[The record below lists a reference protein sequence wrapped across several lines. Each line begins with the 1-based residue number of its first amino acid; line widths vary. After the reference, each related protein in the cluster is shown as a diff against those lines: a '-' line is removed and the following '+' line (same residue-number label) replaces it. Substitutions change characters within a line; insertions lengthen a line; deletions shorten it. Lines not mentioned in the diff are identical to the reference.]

1 MSIIDHLE
9 QTVTPAVLGD
19 QSSVS
24 HVSLLEQFYA
34 MLVAR
39 LALPQVY
46 SQLLRDDQVITS
58 DNAVQT
64 PLFEQLWQAPN
75 ARRTMIQ
82 ELAATHHID
91 EFATMQLLMNAA
103 PLVYHELKVLAD
115 GQFLPA
121 FLQGAQPSLRH
132 YLPIWSVSIITA
144 SQSPNDELFESQ
156 GVMASA
162 AAAPVIPVSLN
173 KYEAAAADIINPPA
187 NMTVESPIP
196 TLDERLSAD
205 SIHVSPAEHHLAEN
219 NDLRREKV
227 RTRNQRNDLLLWT
240 FVLLGAITAIGLVW
254 ALLIRPNNAP
264 PVETVVTAPVV
275 VPAPAAP
282 AQVLTPIELIVGVDN
297 NGSLYMCSGLVGD
310 AGLQSTLQQALNTSF
325 GEQASMCQ
333 LTVQTGVANS
343 VANMPIEALP
353 NVLTLLRSTPFA
365 RLHLQNDRITLEAPD
380 SMQLQRLVTDIRTL
394 IPAMM
399 IDSTAPIPL
408 PDNVNGDN
416 NGNNGI
422 GDEAAT
428 NNANSANNQFQ
439 NDGIPTNNSYEN
451 SNNVEYQASD
461 DDTNDNVIPAPARN
475 NNDFNNSPARSNGPI
490 SESEVDDMASNVFIV
505 EPAQVRR

>member
-46 SQLLRDDQVITS
+46 SQLLRDDQVITA
-58 DNAVQT
+58 DNVVQT

-82 ELAATHHID
+82 ELSVTHHID
-91 EFATMQLLMNAA
+91 EFAAMQLLMNAA
-103 PLVYHELKVLAD
+103 PLVYHELKVLAN

-121 FLQGAQPSLRH
+121 FLQGEQPSLRH
-132 YLPIWSVSIITA
+132 YLPIWSASIITA

-162 AAAPVIPVSLN
+162 AAAPVIPVSIN
-173 KYEAAAADIINPPA
+173 KYEAAAADIITPPA
-187 NMTVESPIP
+187 NMTVESSLP

-254 ALLIRPNNAP
+254 ALLIKPNNAP
-264 PVETVVTAPVV
+264 PVEVAVTAPVV
-275 VPAPAAP
+275 VPAPAPP

-297 NGSLYMCSGLVGD
+297 NGSLYTCSGLVGD

-343 VANMPIEALP
+343 VANMPVEALP
-353 NVLTLLRSTPFA
+353 NMLTLLRSTPFA

-380 SMQLQRLVTDIRTL
+380 SMQLQRLITDIRTL

-399 IDSTAPIPL
+399 IDSTAPLPL

-416 NGNNGI
+416 NGI
-422 GDEAAT
+422 GDEAAM

-451 SNNVEYQASD
+451 NNNVEYQASD
-461 DDTNDNVIPAPARN
+461 DDTNDNVLPAPARN
-475 NNDFNNSPARSNGPI
+475 NNDFNNAPARSNGNI
-490 SESEVDDMASNVFIV
+490 SPSEADDIANSVFIV

>member
-46 SQLLRDDQVITS
+46 SQLLRDDQVITA
-58 DNAVQT
+58 DNVVQT

-75 ARRTMIQ
+75 ARQTMIQ
-82 ELAATHHID
+82 ELAVTHHID

-103 PLVYHELKVLAD
+103 PLVYHELKVLAN

-132 YLPIWSVSIITA
+132 YLPIWSASIITA

-173 KYEAAAADIINPPA
+173 KYEAAAADIITPPA
-187 NMTVESPIP
+187 NMTVESSIP

-254 ALLIRPNNAP
+254 ALLIKPNNAP
-264 PVETVVTAPVV
+264 PVEAVVTAPVV
-275 VPAPAAP
+275 VPVPAPP

-297 NGSLYMCSGLVGD
+297 NGSLYTCSGLVGD
-310 AGLQSTLQQALNTSF
+310 AGLQSMLQQALNTSF

-343 VANMPIEALP
+343 VANMPVEALP

-408 PDNVNGDN
+408 PDNMNGDN
-416 NGNNGI
+416 NGI
-422 GDEAAT
+422 GNEAT
-428 NNANSANNQFQ
+428 MNNANSVNNQFQ
-439 NDGIPTNNSYEN
+439 SDGIPTNNSYEN
-451 SNNVEYQASD
+451 NNNVEYQASD
-461 DDTNDNVIPAPARN
+461 DNTNDNVMPAPARN
-475 NNDFNNSPARSNGPI
+475 NNDFNNAPARSNGNI
-490 SESEVDDMASNVFIV
+490 SPSEADDIANSVFIV

>member
-46 SQLLRDDQVITS
+46 SQLLRDDQVITA
-58 DNAVQT
+58 DNVVQT
-64 PLFEQLWQAPN
+64 PFFEQLWQAPN
-75 ARRTMIQ
+75 ARQTMIQ

-103 PLVYHELKVLAD
+103 PLVYHELKVLAN

-121 FLQGAQPSLRH
+121 FLQGEQPSLRH
-132 YLPIWSVSIITA
+132 YLPIWSASIITA

-173 KYEAAAADIINPPA
+173 KYEAAAADIITPPA
-187 NMTVESPIP
+187 NMTVESSIP

-254 ALLIRPNNAP
+254 ALLIKPNNAP
-264 PVETVVTAPVV
+264 PVEAVVTAPVV
-275 VPAPAAP
+275 VP
-282 AQVLTPIELIVGVDN
+282 V
-297 NGSLYMCSGLVGD
+297 
-310 AGLQSTLQQALNTSF
+310 
-325 GEQASMCQ
+325 
-333 LTVQTGVANS
+333 
-343 VANMPIEALP
+343 
-353 NVLTLLRSTPFA
+353 
-365 RLHLQNDRITLEAPD
+365 
-380 SMQLQRLVTDIRTL
+380 
-394 IPAMM
+394 
-399 IDSTAPIPL
+399 
-408 PDNVNGDN
+408 
-416 NGNNGI
+416 
-422 GDEAAT
+422 
-428 NNANSANNQFQ
+428 
-439 NDGIPTNNSYEN
+439 
-451 SNNVEYQASD
+451 
-461 DDTNDNVIPAPARN
+461 PAP
-475 NNDFNNSPARSNGPI
+475 PAP
-490 SESEVDDMASNVFIV
+490 
-505 EPAQVRR
+505 